1 MTQAA
6 PTSAYVHV
14 PFCQQRCA
22 YCDFN
27 TYAGLL
33 HLAGPYFD
41 AVRAE
46 IAAERARAGQAGDMP
61 ALETV
66 YFGGGTPSLVPEAQL
81 ASTMRALSDAFG
93 FAPGLEATL
102 EVNPG
107 TLRPGAA
114 ESWRAC
120 GFNRASVGV
129 QALRDP
135 LLAALDRIH
144 TAAEAEEAFATLRSA
159 GFENLSADLMLG
171 LPGQTEAD
179 VVDAV
184 DRVVSCGAGHVSFY
198 SLTVEPGTPFAL
210 RYPDGR
216 GLPGDDEERR
226 LYDAALGELA
236 RNGLSQYEIS
246 SAARPGLRCRHNV
259 VYWEARPY
267 YGFGAGAFAYAAG
280 VRRGNVVGVPAYIEA
295 IGAEG
300 AAEDSRE
307 TVDRAGEM
315 AEVMIL
321 GLRMNDGVSRA
332 EFQRRFGGTL
342 DAAFGAAVRPLVA
355 QGLLEDEDDR
365 IRPTRKGIDFSNV
378 VSRAFL

>member
-1 MTQAA
+1 MTHA

-14 PFCQQRCA
+14 PFCMQRCA

-27 TYAGLL
+27 TYAGQL
-33 HLAGPYFD
+33 HLVGLYFD

-46 IAAERARAGQAGDMP
+46 IYAERGRAAASGDSP
-61 ALETV
+61 RLRTV
-66 YFGGGTPSLVPEAQL
+66 YFGGGTPSLAPEELL
-81 ASTMRALSDAFG
+81 AAAMRDLSDVFG
-93 FAPGLEATL
+93 FAPDLEATL

-107 TLRPGAA
+107 TIRPGAP
-114 ESWRAC
+114 EVWRAC

-144 TAAEAEEAFATLRSA
+144 TATEAEDAFATLRRA
-159 GFENLSADLMLG
+159 GFSNLSADLMLA
-171 LPGQTEAD
+171 LPGQTEID

-184 DRVVSCGAGHVSFY
+184 DRVVAFGAGHVSFY
-198 SLTVEPGTPFAL
+198 SLTVEPGTPFAA

-226 LYDAALGELA
+226 LYDAALGALA
-236 RNGLSQYEIS
+236 RNGLAQYEIS

-259 VYWEARPY
+259 IYWEGRPY
-267 YGFGAGAFAYAAG
+267 YGFGAGAFAYVDG
-280 VRRGNVVGVPAYIEA
+280 VRRGNLPGIREYISA
-295 IGAEG
+295 IERDGD
-300 AAEDSRE
+300 AEDSRE
-307 TVDRAGEM
+307 SVDRNGEM
-315 AEVMIL
+315 SEVMLL

-332 EFQRRFGGTL
+332 EFLERFGEPL
-342 DAAFGAAVRPLVA
+342 DGVFGAAVRRLVA
-355 QGLLEDEDDR
+355 EGLLEDRMGR
-365 IRPTRKGIDFSNV
+365 ILPTRKGIDFSNI